1 MMNKRSSC
9 SDLLLNLTFFCI
21 LAMVPSLFSFSQE
34 SVIIYQK
41 GTPLYEDIANGLS
54 SKVTVKSS
62 IPIEKDKEEDALIQL
77 MPLKDSLVCAIGPKS
92 VTSAFQSQCS
102 NMVAVG
108 IPNPLAKIYS
118 QSKGVS
124 FVSMYPDLKVV
135 LDYFSKTN
143 SAKSFGVIYTNSVNQ
158 EMGDY
163 FKREIES
170 SGFKCKLLG
179 VDKAQDLVSPFPF
192 FLGQVD
198 VAFLLIDPLAYNT
211 EAVKFMV
218 TKAIEKKKIICA
230 FSEQIPSSGVPMALF
245 VPASSLSDVT
255 AKALKEAKPGTSF
268 SPYFST
274 SFSISINEQ
283 AMKAIGASYDDKKI
297 KTKY

>member
-1 MMNKRSSC
+1 
-9 SDLLLNLTFFCI
+9 
-21 LAMVPSLFSFSQE
+21 
-34 SVIIYQK
+34 
-41 GTPLYEDIANGLS
+41 
-54 SKVTVKSS
+54 
-62 IPIEKDKEEDALIQL
+62 
-77 MPLKDSLVCAIGPKS
+77 
-92 VTSAFQSQCS
+92 
-102 NMVAVG
+102 MVAVG
-108 IPNPLAKIYS
+108 IPNPLSKIYS

-179 VDKAQDLVSPFPF
+179 VDKAQDLISPFPF

-268 SPYFST
+268 LPYFST

>member
-1 MMNKRSSC
+1 MIKKSDC
-9 SDLLLNLTFFCI
+9 SLFFLKMTFFT
-21 LAMVPSLFSFSQE
+21 LFLFPAFSFFSQE

-108 IPNPLAKIYS
+108 IPNPLSKIYS

-179 VDKAQDLVSPFPF
+179 VDKAQDLISPFPF

-268 SPYFST
+268 LPYFST